1 MTDKGME
8 RLRDELRRWAQRPT
22 SLSPRAARTRVVAR
36 LASPRRR
43 PAWRLVSATTALAA
57 SALALTLVVGALVIG
72 RQAEPVAGP
81 PPTTAA
87 AQRMIVHQLSSG
99 TKLYIVV
106 QPHTRGDES

>member
-43 PAWRLVSATTALAA
+43 PAWRLVSA
-57 SALALTLVVGALVIG
+57 
-72 RQAEPVAGP
+72 
-81 PPTTAA
+81 
-87 AQRMIVHQLSSG
+87 
-99 TKLYIVV
+99 
-106 QPHTRGDES
+106 